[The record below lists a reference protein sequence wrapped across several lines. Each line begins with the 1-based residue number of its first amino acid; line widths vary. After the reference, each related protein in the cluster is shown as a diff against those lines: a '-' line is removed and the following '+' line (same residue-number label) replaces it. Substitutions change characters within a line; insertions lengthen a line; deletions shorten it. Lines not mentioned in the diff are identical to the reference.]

1 MAVYDSIINEL
12 QRLECVD
19 DVFWDKCQAKAL
31 LYPGKSAIGVRCKTN
46 TGIVEKC
53 FIIQEGTTG
62 QINIF
67 GWRPKIFKSK
77 QKLKYKGTYDCE
89 GFVEDQKKNCQ
100 IN

>member
-53 FIIQEGTTG
+53 FIIQLVG
-62 QINIF
+62 
-67 GWRPKIFKSK
+67 
-77 QKLKYKGTYDCE
+77 
-89 GFVEDQKKNCQ
+89 DQKYLNQSKNSSTKELMTAKALLRTRKK
-100 IN
+100 IVR